1 MHNDRRL
8 SSLHT
13 RRMEPSVG
21 AEGPQNSRCK
31 VPRRPRQRRAI
42 LEAHQKLGPTI
53 GSTLSRAQKQV
64 TLPGPTQLSHV
75 NVALMLIL
83 YCRIIDLLVQLFWK
97 QNRYLNNNSRYN
109 GKRTDS
115 HSRGGSVQTRESH
128 EQGAL
133 SCPIIVSQHVIP
145 EPLIIS
151 QASSQHS
158 TPALARTI
166 LPSHTRKRS
175 RKEQTHCKPR
185 KRRHMRELDLENSTV
200 SQVSPQFGTPLPR
213 LRIQIPFWIITRE
226 SLYTEELWSNGKF
239 QSLTLADFLEGV
251 AEVTKR
257 SHIEKIKLTLR
268 TPFSN
273 TILTIHGDAEDAWTT
288 AKPIFA
294 EKLKESRA
302 EARTRRVYDSGG
314 YKILIEPF
322 YEQVIE
328 MGGGTEADDDMFD
341 Y

>member
-1 MHNDRRL
+1 MHNDRWL

-83 YCRIIDLLVQLFWK
+83 YCRIIELLVQLFWK

-151 QASSQHS
+151 QA
-158 TPALARTI
+158 
-166 LPSHTRKRS
+166 PSHTRKRS

-185 KRRHMRELDLENSTV
+185 KRRHMRELALENSTV

-226 SLYTEELWSNGKF
+226 SLYTEELWNNGKF

-288 AKPIFA
+288 AKLTFA

-302 EARTRRVYDSGG
+302 DARTRSVDDSRG
-314 YKILIEPF
+314 YKILVEPF
-322 YEQVIE
+322 YEQVIVTDS
-328 MGGGTEADDDMFD
+328 GTEADEDMFN